1 MQFGDWGTL
10 AAVRA
15 LTATIRGCDVTQLGF
30 SGIMLPVVEDA
41 TLAQRALDGRY
52 TLRDLLAF
60 SAVCG
65 TGLDTIPLAGD
76 VDTAV
81 LAGIYREVAT
91 LATALKKPLT
101 ARLMP
106 LAGHTVGQKTRFA
119 ELLPAPLAQFFC
131 EARVL
136 A

>member
-1 MQFGDWGTL
+1 
-10 AAVRA
+10 
-15 LTATIRGCDVTQLGF
+15 
-30 SGIMLPVVEDA
+30 
-41 TLAQRALDGRY
+41 
-52 TLRDLLAF
+52 
-60 SAVCG
+60 VCG

-76 VDTAV
+76 VDVAV

-91 LATALKKPLT
+91 LATTLHKPLT

-106 LAGHTVGQKTRFA
+106 LVGHQIGDTTRFA
-119 ELLPAPLAQFFC
+119 ELLPPPLAQFFC